1 MTPSPY
7 IRADL
12 APVASVRSFLSRARG
27 SAAPGHEEG
36 WHADPFGRHENR
48 WMSDGT
54 PTALVRDGDV
64 ESYDA
69 PPDEEPS
76 PTA

>member
-1 MTPSPY
+1 LTPSPY

-12 APVASVRSFLSRARG
+12 APRVSLRSILTRAHG
-27 SAAPGHEEG
+27 GGAGHEDG
-36 WHADPFGRHENR
+36 WHADPFGRHEAR

-54 PTALVRDGDV
+54 PTGRVRDGDV

-76 PTA
+76 PTS